1 MRRWLILLGVAALF
15 GIGFLTW
22 RWVRASNGEKHY
34 RTARVGRGDLV
45 QVVRATGTVQPIKTV
60 QVGTQVTGPVQKLYV
75 DYNDR
80 VKQGQVVAQIDPT
93 VYQAQVDQGRAN
105 WRAAQANV
113 DSTRAKLIQA
123 EAELKRNRELKVRD
137 LVSQSDLD
145 TTVANRDVL
154 AAQVKQAEAAV
165 EQTRAALRLSETN
178 LAYTTIRSPVDG
190 VVIARNVN
198 EGQTVVASFSS
209 QTLFVIATD
218 LKQMQVE
225 ASIPEA
231 DIGKIREGQA
241 VKFTVDAYPDLE
253 FEGRVSEVR
262 LAATITSNV
271 VTYPVIISA
280 PNPEEKLLPTLTAS
294 VSIEVA
300 RHEKVLRVPNAALR
314 FKYEPGEAAS
324 GAGGGPAS
332 GSGTTPGG
340 PGRHQVWAPEGKDL
354 KAVPVHPGITDGSYT
369 EVVEGALKEGQ
380 EVVTGIME
388 PGEKAPVAVNN
399 PFMPK
404 FPGRGKGGGA
414 PHPPR

>member
-1 MRRWLILLGVAALF
+1 MKRWMIIAIVVVLVGVGLVAL
-15 GIGFLTW
+15 
-22 RWVRASNGEKHY
+22 RWMRASNGEKQF
-34 RTARVGRGDLV
+34 RTVKVERGDLV
-45 QVVRATGTVQPIKTV
+45 QVVKATGQVQPIKTV
-60 QVGTQVTGPVQKLYV
+60 QVGTQVTGPVKKLYV

-80 VKQGQVVAQIDPT
+80 VKQNQVVAQIDPT

-105 WRAAQANV
+105 LRAAQANV

-123 EAELKRNRELKVRD
+123 EAELKRNRELKARD

-165 EQTRAALRLSETN
+165 EQTQAALRLSETN

-190 VVIARNVN
+190 VVIARNVD

-209 QTLFVIATD
+209 QTLFVIAAD

-225 ASIPEA
+225 ADVPEA
-231 DIGKIREGQA
+231 DIGKIKVDQPVR
-241 VKFTVDAYPDLE
+241 FTVDAYPDE
-253 FEGRVSEVR
+253 DFAGAVSEVR
-262 LAATITSNV
+262 MAATITSNV

-280 PNPEEKLLPTLTAS
+280 PNPDEKLLPTLTAS

-314 FKYEPGEAAS
+314 FKYEPGAAAS
-324 GAGGGPAS
+324 GAGSQGA
-332 GSGTTPGG
+332 SGTTPAA
-340 PGRHQVWAPEGKDL
+340 PVRHQVWVPDGKDL
-354 KAVPVHPGITDGSYT
+354 KAVPVRPGITDGSYT
-369 EVVEGALKEGQ
+369 EVIEGALKEGQ

-388 PGEKAPVAVNN
+388 SGEKAAVAVNN

-404 FPGRGKGGGA
+404 FPGHGSGKGGGA
-414 PHPPR
+414 TTPRK